1 MFSTRLV
8 AGNLLA
14 VQKKA
19 EVLVQQVLEAPVLHH
34 HVLHVLPNVGD
45 AVQQTIWIIRI
56 KEIKN

>member
-8 AGNLLA
+8 SGNLLA
-14 VQKKA
+14 VEKEA

-45 AVQQTIWIIRI
+45 AVQQTI
-56 KEIKN
+56 